1 MEEGNRSI
9 LTSEE
14 EGEEQNN
21 TRMTRWIPEDHEGI
35 HQKNVTSY

>member
-14 EGEEQNN
+14 KEEEQNN
-21 TRMTRWIPEDHEGI
+21 TRMTRWIPEDQVGI
-35 HQKNVTSY
+35 LQKNMASY